1 MATKIDLIRD
11 LTKGLDGIF
20 REFSQSY
27 AQIKSSRSIPGL
39 YTNDKAN
46 VQGNASELYVGGMCH
61 IMSAFWMVGQ
71 IHGLGEKR
79 TRFIEW
85 VVPGGNS
92 NAINMYAVGVLVA
105 KTVMYKAKGGKAQS
119 LGIFKD
125 RNFDDT
131 FFSIYGIRDKHES
144 FDGFAGIKRGV
155 GRIRDRLYLIS
166 YGGQSSGH
174 ACAAQSTTEGG
185 HAYFDPNYGEAIL
198 TSRKAWETWYKQYLV
213 ISGYDQKYLSHQ
225 QASGYKST
233 RSS

>member
-27 AQIKSSRSIPGL
+27 KQIKNSRSVPGL
-39 YTNDKAN
+39 YTNDKNN
-46 VQGNASELYVGGMCH
+46 VQGNVSELYVGGMCH
-61 IMSAFWMVGQ
+61 IMSAFWLVGQ

-92 NAINMYAVGVLVA
+92 EAINLNAVGVLVA

-119 LGIFKD
+119 LGILKD
-125 RNFDDT
+125 SNFDDT
-131 FFSIYGIRDKHES
+131 FFSNYGIRAKHES
-144 FDGFAGIKRGV
+144 FDGFANITQGV
-155 GRIRDRLYLIS
+155 GRSRDRLYLIG

-174 ACAAQSTTEGG
+174 ACAAQSSTKGG

-198 TSRKAWETWYKQYLV
+198 TSRKAWEAWYKQYLV
-213 ISGYDQKYLSHQ
+213 ISGYDQKYLGHQ
-225 QASGYKST
+225 RASGYKSIA
-233 RSS
+233 SN